1 VATAGDGSLDSMR
14 DTHASDGESRSGSTT
29 DPGWRLGRR
38 PGLDGLRGVAIL
50 LVLAGHVLTFGTGR
64 PSNAGN
70 AGVSL
75 FFALSGFLITSLIVE
90 RVDGGRMSLPR
101 FYRDRGLRLIPALLF
116 LLLVCQ
122 LLEVAGVSVLEV
134 NQLPILLDY
143 ANWVAAGRGHLGAF
157 NHTWSLSVEEQFYLV
172 WPILL
177 VWSMRW
183 RRGPAV
189 IATTG
194 IVVSTVLR
202 FALALGPGGLPRVY
216 YGSDT
221 QAAGL
226 LIGCLLAW
234 AAHRGL
240 REVRPPGWMV
250 TGGTLALFLWLFD
263 GSSVNACI
271 LVPTVVPVIAFGLIW
286 AACTMSGGWLTSPVL
301 RYLGARSYGLYL
313 WHYPAIYA
321 VRIGIGQSLVGTLL
335 AVAVAFVAAELSWRV
350 IERPLVSLRHRVAAP
365 GRAIPRIE
373 VRATES

>member
-1 VATAGDGSLDSMR
+1 MDSMR
-14 DTHASDGESRSGSTT
+14 GTRASVGESRSESDA

-38 PGLDGLRGVAIL
+38 PALDGLRGLAIL

-75 FFALSGFLITSLIVE
+75 FFTLSGFLITSLIVE
-90 RVDGGRMSLPR
+90 RVDSGRMSLPR

-116 LLLVCQ
+116 LLLVCR
-122 LLEVAGVSVLEV
+122 LLEAAGMSVLKV
-134 NQLPILLDY
+134 NELPILLDV

-157 NHTWSLSVEEQFYLV
+157 NHTWSLSVEEQFYLL

-189 IATTG
+189 IATAG
-194 IVVSTVLR
+194 IVASTVLR
-202 FALALGPGGLPRVY
+202 FVLALGPGGLPRVY

-234 AAHRGL
+234 AVHRGL
-240 REVRPPGWMV
+240 REVHPPRWMV
-250 TGGTLALFLWLFD
+250 TVGAFALFGWLLD

-271 LVPTVVPVIAFGLIW
+271 LVPTVVPVVAFGLIW
-286 AACTMSGGWLTSPVL
+286 AACTVSGGWLTSPVL
-301 RYLGARSYGLYL
+301 RYLGSRSYGLYL

-321 VRIGIGQSLVGTLL
+321 VRIGIGRSLPGTLL
-335 AVAVAFVAAELSWRV
+335 AVAVAFVLAELSWRL
-350 IERPLVSLRHRVAAP
+350 IELPLVSLRHREPGSRRAGHRVEVGVA
-365 GRAIPRIE
+365 
-373 VRATES
+373 ES

>member
-1 VATAGDGSLDSMR
+1 MSETR
-14 DTHASDGESRSGSTT
+14 ASDGASRPGPEA

-38 PGLDGLRGVAIL
+38 PGLDGLRGIAIL

-90 RVDGGRMSLPR
+90 RVDSGRMSLPR

-116 LLLVCQ
+116 LLLVCR
-122 LLEVAGVSVLEV
+122 LLEVAGMSVLKV
-134 NQLPILLDY
+134 NELPIVLDY
-143 ANWVAAGRGHLGAF
+143 ANWVAAGRGHLGSF
-157 NHTWSLSVEEQFYLV
+157 NHTWSLSVEEQFYLI
-172 WPILL
+172 WPVVL

-189 IATTG
+189 IATAG

-202 FALALGPGGLPRVY
+202 FVLAVGSGGLPRVY

-240 REVRPPGWMV
+240 REVRPPVWMV
-250 TGGTLALFLWLFD
+250 TGGALALFLWLLD

-271 LVPTVVPVIAFGLIW
+271 LVPTVVPVVAFGLIW
-286 AACTMSGGWLTSPVL
+286 AVCTVSGGWLTSPVL
-301 RYLGARSYGLYL
+301 RYVGARSYGLYL

-321 VRIGIGQSLVGTLL
+321 VRIGVGQSLAGTLL
-335 AVAVAFVAAELSWRV
+335 AVVAAFLLAELSWRM
-350 IERPLVSLRHRVAAP
+350 IERPLVSLRHRPPAPSLAA
-365 GRAIPRIE
+365 PRIE
-373 VRATES
+373 VHAES